1 METNNDSEVLYKTF
15 HNKAT
20 IVIIVLF
27 AIVIIACL
35 VLSLKIY
42 IGTNKVKG
50 YFTNDVASSTWY
62 EVANQKPVNEKLAKI
77 EDDSEYTLTNAYV
90 EQNPYGIS
98 PLSGIIIFQ
107 TKDAEE
113 VSVYINNVFVTKMEA
128 STKHSIPI
136 YGLYESFD
144 NVIRLETKTES
155 KEYVMTTAAS
165 GLEYGLDV
173 VKSTQT
179 SSDLYF
185 TIASYSTHL
194 TAWDTEGRLRFY
206 ITENNSMDVEWLNN
220 GHFLI
225 GVTQGSNGEQYI
237 GFVEMDYLGKIYNY
251 YTMKNGY
258 SFEFQL
264 LSDGNI
270 MAAGGD
276 VPVYFNHQVIY
287 TMNPNDGSIVSDMD
301 IYDIVK
307 SIDPTFSDKYLGPST
322 IRNGFY
328 YDESTGDI
336 VVSFRNMNTI
346 WSFNYKTKTLNWVL
360 TDPNN
365 ELFKADVWKN
375 YLITI
380 DTGRYP
386 LAQHSPQLVNGNLLY
401 FNNGYD
407 RYSVYEKGA
416 SDAVSNFKSAY
427 SDVELL
433 HVDPTTK
440 TATTL
445 WTYGADKNWF
455 SIKYGYSRI
464 LSNGDTLM
472 NFGYIIKD
480 SYRSVGTNSLK
491 ESEKNPD
498 NIYTDIIELDK
509 DNNVVFEATS
519 EEGKYRTFR
528 HSIYSN
534 TTSNV
539 NVSTLNEYNTISND
553 TLTTTTYK
561 KLDLDNA
568 SDWIN
573 TVQFTKNTFT
583 TNYNIQD
590 TDSVKLYL
598 MNKAGKVYILN
609 YKDATSSS
617 SSANAIEEDKK
628 INRIFNIDLP
638 VGSYTLFIDVN
649 GTIYKTG
656 KVYTWE

>member
-107 TKDAEE
+107 TNDAEE

-179 SSDLYF
+179 TGDLYF

-225 GVTQGSNGEQYI
+225 GVTQGQNGEQYI

-375 YLITI
+375 YLITT

-416 SDAVSNFKSAY
+416 SDEVSNFKSAY

-464 LSNGDTLM
+464 LANGDTLM
-472 NFGYIIKD
+472 NFGYILKD

-491 ESEKNPD
+491 DSEKNPD
-498 NIYTDIIELDK
+498 NIYTEIVEVDK

-519 EEGKYRTFR
+519 EEGKYRTFK
-528 HSIYSN
+528 HSIYTS

-573 TVQFTKNTFT
+573 TVVFTKNTFT
-583 TNYNIQD
+583 TNYSIQSS
-590 TDSVKLYL
+590 DSVKLYL
-598 MNKAGKVYILN
+598 MNKAGKVYILD
-609 YKDATSSS
+609 YKDADSS
-617 SSANAIEEDKK
+617 N